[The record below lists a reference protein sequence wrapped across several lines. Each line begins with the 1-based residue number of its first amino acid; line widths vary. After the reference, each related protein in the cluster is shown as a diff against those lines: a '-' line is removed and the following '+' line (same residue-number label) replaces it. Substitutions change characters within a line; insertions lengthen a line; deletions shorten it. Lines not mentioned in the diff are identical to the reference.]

1 MVKFP
6 LKALSGGFVASSPRG
21 RAKYNPY
28 PLDKHPFIES
38 FLMMRSVFD
47 RISNSRGSAIWVRR
61 LCARTRIL

>member
-28 PLDKHPFIES
+28 PLDKHPFIEP
-38 FLMMRSVFD
+38 FLMPRSPFD
-47 RISNSRGSAIWVRR
+47 LGSTGRGSVDRGRR
-61 LCARTRIL
+61 LCAKIRIL